1 MSKVPCEKL
10 RSKPKVPQTDVRHEG
25 LHRHHWAKANFRQAP
40 SPAFEQQNNDRL
52 EPLRYLGG

>member
-25 LHRHHWAKANFRQAP
+25 LHRHHWAKANFRQAS
-40 SPAFEQQNNDRL
+40 SPTFEQLKNDRL
-52 EPLRYLGG
+52 